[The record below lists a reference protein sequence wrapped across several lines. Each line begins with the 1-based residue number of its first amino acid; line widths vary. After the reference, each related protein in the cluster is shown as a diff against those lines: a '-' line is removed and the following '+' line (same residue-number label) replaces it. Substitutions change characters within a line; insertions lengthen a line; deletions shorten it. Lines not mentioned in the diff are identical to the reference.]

1 MATITHPTFGVYE
14 VETVVVDSQSSFTI
28 ACSPHRHAMP
38 SNGGIRWS
46 RYKTLSHQKDEAIM
60 LASAMDLKHGF
71 YRTGF
76 SGGKIVVNSSALP
89 DEAPHV
95 FDAIGETLNR
105 YAGSMYTGCDIN
117 TSSAHMT
124 YLRKST
130 PWILDAMDSPQISTS
145 IATGFGV
152 WSALKAVLKCSPRV
166 NGTPLVA
173 IHGMGKVGFEV
184 ARQCLVHGYNVI
196 GFDVKPIIDI
206 PAALRMLS
214 EDDFW
219 SSAPDVLCIASL
231 SRILDLPTVER
242 IRARWVI
249 SSSNTPFDSTQAE
262 ARLLARGV
270 GYVPDYVSNAGAV
283 ICDSIERSFPDVFR
297 GMTQDQANHYTGAL
311 IGTKTGELIK
321 RAELLGCNIP
331 TLLSR
336 TYFHAGH
343 DVNLGASRRHDPSI
357 HATIDARSFAV

>member
-1 MATITHPTFGVYE
+1 
-14 VETVVVDSQSSFTI
+14 
-28 ACSPHRHAMP
+28 
-38 SNGGIRWS
+38 
-46 RYKTLSHQKDEAIM
+46 M

-184 ARQCLVHGYNVI
+184 ARQCLAHGYNVI

-206 PAALRMLS
+206 PAGLRMLS

>member
-1 MATITHPTFGVYE
+1 MVTITHPNFGEYE
-14 VETVVVDSQSSFTI
+14 VETVVVDSRSSFTI
-28 ACSPHRHAMP
+28 ACSPHRHVMP

-46 RYKTLSHQKDEAIM
+46 KYKTLSHQKDEAIM
-60 LASAMDLKHGF
+60 LANAMDLKHGF
-71 YRTGF
+71 YSTGF
-76 SGGKIVVNSSALP
+76 SGGKIVVNSSLAP

-117 TSSAHMT
+117 TNSAHMA

-145 IATGFGV
+145 LATGYGV
-152 WSALKAVLKCSPRV
+152 WSALAAVLQLSPRT

-173 IHGMGKVGFEV
+173 IHGMGKVGLEV
-184 ARQCLVHGYNVI
+184 ARQCLDHGYDVI
-196 GFDVKPIIDI
+196 GFDVKQGITTPNG
-206 PAALRMLS
+206 LCLLS

-219 SSAPDVLCIASL
+219 SRAPDVLCIASL
-231 SRILDLPTVER
+231 SRILDMQTVER
-242 IRARWVI
+242 INARWVI
-249 SSSNTPFDSTQAE
+249 SSSNTPFDSPEAE
-262 ARLLARGV
+262 ARLLERGI
-270 GYVPDYVSNAGAV
+270 GYLPDYVSNAGAV

-297 GMTQDQANHYTGAL
+297 AMTQDQANKYTGAL

-336 TYFHAGH
+336 TYFHVGNR
-343 DVNLGASRRHDPSI
+343 VNLGEVAEIIRPS
-357 HATIDARSFAV
+357 ALV